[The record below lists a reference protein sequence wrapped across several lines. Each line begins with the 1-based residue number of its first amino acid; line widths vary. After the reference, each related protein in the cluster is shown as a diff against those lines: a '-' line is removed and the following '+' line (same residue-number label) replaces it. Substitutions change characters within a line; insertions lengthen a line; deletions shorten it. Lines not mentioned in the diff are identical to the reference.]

1 MSIGRVS
8 GAGLA
13 VLALLVVEETWRQ
26 RLPLGSVANPGPAY
40 FPGVLALLLLAAG
53 VAVAALA
60 GGPRVSSLDWTEWR
74 HGVAIFA
81 TCAFCALALE
91 RLGYRLTIF
100 IALGFLVGGV
110 ERKSPIAT
118 LGFAAALALGTFWL
132 FDTLLRVPLPR
143 GALGF

>member
-1 MSIGRVS
+1 VSIDRAS
-8 GAGLA
+8 GIGLA
-13 VLALLVVEETWRQ
+13 VFALLVLEETWRV

-40 FPGVLALLLLAAG
+40 FPGFLAVLLLAAG

-60 GGPRVSSLDWTEWR
+60 GGPRVSSLDWVEWR

-81 TCAFCALALE
+81 ACAFCALALE
-91 RLGYRLTIF
+91 RLGYRLTMF
-100 IALGFLVGGV
+100 LALGFLVGVV
-110 ERKSPIAT
+110 ERKSPAAT
-118 LGFAAALALGTFWL
+118 LAFAAALALGTFWL